1 MLDTWL
7 MYVAISG
14 SCSRHGRS
22 GYPGVARLG
31 SFRINEQASL
41 LAQRA
46 WSGPLQSGDHRR
58 RYERSAAQRWR
69 QSPSVT
75 GWQAILPA
83 ADQWLRL
90 TAHTPRSRLRRGRN
104 CAMI

>member
-46 WSGPLQSGDHRR
+46 
-58 RYERSAAQRWR
+58 
-69 QSPSVT
+69 
-75 GWQAILPA
+75 
-83 ADQWLRL
+83 
-90 TAHTPRSRLRRGRN
+90 
-104 CAMI
+104 